1 MRTVLVLTVLAAASV
16 ACADDP
22 KKKAEAPAD
31 PRAAQVQAVLKGLE
45 DTGEKLQAEFRA
57 AKDAETKTKL
67 RKQFAG
73 EMQAAAGKLLK
84 LAQEKPDDEPA
95 FTALGFVLGNGDTA
109 AAADLLAKHHLG
121 REQLAGLLPQVA
133 DDPSPAVAGLLRAA
147 LDKSPLPAVKA
158 SACMAL
164 ASNLAEQAD
173 RGNAKA
179 AAEAEP
185 LLERAVKEFA
195 DQRWEDGTVKAA
207 AEQLLFVLR
216 HLSVGKPAPEF
227 ASKDLDGNPA
237 KLSDLKGKV
246 VVLDIWATWCGPCRA
261 MIPHEREL
269 VKKLAGKP
277 FALVSV
283 SADQKKEALTDFL
296 KEEPMPWTHWW
307 EGGDGKNLK
316 TWNVRYFPTI
326 YVIDAKGVIRYKGVR
341 GKAMDEAVETL
352 VKEAEAG
359 K

>member
-1 MRTVLVLTVLAAASV
+1 MRTLLVMTALAAASV

-22 KKKAEAPAD
+22 KKSDPPAD
-31 PRAAQVQAVLKGLE
+31 PRAAQVQAVFKGLDE
-45 DTGEKLQAEFRA
+45 TQEKLGAEFKA
-57 AKDAETKTKL
+57 AKDPEVKSKL
-67 RKQFAG
+67 RKQFA
-73 EMQAAAGKLLK
+73 EAMQAAADKLLK
-84 LAQEKPDDEPA
+84 LAQAKPDDEPA

-147 LDKSPLPAVKA
+147 VDKSPLPAVKA
-158 SACMAL
+158 AAIMAL

-185 LLERAVKEFA
+185 LLERAVKEFG
-195 DQRWEDGTVKAA
+195 DQRWEDGKVKAA

-216 HLSVGKPAPEF
+216 NLSVGKPAPEF

-246 VVLDIWATWCGPCRA
+246 VVLDIWATWCGPCRQ

-283 SADQKKEALTDFL
+283 SADNKKEDLTDFL
-296 KEEPMPWTHWW
+296 KGEPMPWTHWW
-307 EGGDGKNLK
+307 EGDGPNLK
-316 TWNVRYFPTI
+316 TWNVKYFPTI

>member
-1 MRTVLVLTVLAAASV
+1 MRTLLVMTALAAASV

-22 KKKAEAPAD
+22 KKNEPPSD
-31 PRAAQVQAVLKGLE
+31 PRVAQVQAIFKGLDE
-45 DTGEKLQAEFRA
+45 TQEKLGAEFKV
-57 AKDAETKTKL
+57 AKDAENKNKL
-67 RKQFAG
+67 RKSFA
-73 EMQAAAGKLLK
+73 EAMQGAADKLLN
-84 LAQEKPDDEPA
+84 LAQQKPDDEAA

-109 AAADLLAKHHLG
+109 KAADLLAKHHLG
-121 REQLAGLLPQVA
+121 REQLASILPQVA
-133 DDPSPAVAGLLRAA
+133 DDPSPAVAGLLRTAI
-147 LDKSPLPAVKA
+147 DKSPLPAVKA

-179 AAEAEP
+179 AADAEP
-185 LLERAVKEFA
+185 LLERAIKEFG
-195 DQRWEDGTVKAA
+195 DQRWEDGKVKAA
-207 AEQLLFVLR
+207 AEQLLFVLK

-227 ASKDLDGNPA
+227 ASKDLDGKSA

-277 FALVSV
+277 FTLVSV
-283 SADQKKEALTDFL
+283 SADQKKETLTEFL

-307 EGGDGKNLK
+307 EGDGPNLK

-341 GKAMDEAVETL
+341 GKAMDDAVETL
-352 VKEAEAG
+352 LKEVEAA